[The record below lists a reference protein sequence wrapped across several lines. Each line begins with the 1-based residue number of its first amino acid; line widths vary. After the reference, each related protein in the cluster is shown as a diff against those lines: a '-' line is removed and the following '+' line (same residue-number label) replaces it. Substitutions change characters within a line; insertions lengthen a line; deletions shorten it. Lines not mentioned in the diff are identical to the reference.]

1 MDTVSNRDDELR
13 LQEIDPKGLA
23 ALVKLFGDV

>member
-1 MDTVSNRDDELR
+1 MDTVSNRDDDLR

-23 ALVKLFGDV
+23 ALVRLVG